1 MAGSSS
7 DGRAL
12 EAAIMGGVM
21 LMTLWGAVIVVADLV
36 FGADVVP
43 HSQAAN
49 VVILVALTV
58 VGAVLGGGMAKARR

>member
-7 DGRAL
+7 DGRAV
-12 EAAIMGGVM
+12 EGAIMGGVL
-21 LMTLWGAVIVVADLV
+21 LMTLWGAVIVIADLV

-49 VVILVALTV
+49 VVILTALAV
-58 VGAVLGGGMAKARR
+58 VGGLIGVGVAKTTR